1 MITKQHQKTRILLVL
16 IALIALAQEVQS
28 APKAEIWAR
37 WLTHN
42 PHSVDTISHKKWDL
56 FLKAYSRAD
65 QNHVN
70 RINYAHVNLED
81 KKGLKAYIEWLSTLP
96 ISTYNRDQQR
106 AFWINLYNALTIS
119 VILEHY
125 PVDSIME
132 IKLSSGFFTRG
143 PWEKKIISIEKEKL
157 SLNDIE
163 HRILRPIWLDPRTH
177 YAVNCASLG
186 CPNLSKEAFT
196 AENMEEQLDNAAS
209 AFINHPRGAEIK
221 RGKLIVSSIYEWFKE
236 DFGNSDAKVIEHL
249 RRYAKPTLLQNLA
262 QIERIDDDQY
272 DWKLNDG
279 N

>member
-56 FLKAYSRAD
+56 FLKAYIRAD

-221 RGKLIVSSIYEWFKE
+221 RGKLIVSSIYEWFKK

>member
-1 MITKQHQKTRILLVL
+1 MIIKQHQKTRTLIVL
-16 IALIALAQEVQS
+16 IALLALTQEVQS

-42 PHSVDTISHKKWDL
+42 PHSVETISHQQWDL
-56 FLKAYSRAD
+56 FLKAYIRAD

-70 RINYAHVNLED
+70 RINYAHVKHED
-81 KKGLKAYIEWLSTLP
+81 KKGLKAYIEWLGTLP

-163 HRILRPIWLDPRTH
+163 HRILRPIWQDPRTH

-186 CPNLSKEAFT
+186 CPNLSNDAFT
-196 AENMEEQLDNAAS
+196 AVGMEEQLNNAAS
-209 AFINHPRGAEIK
+209 AFINHTRGAEVK

-236 DFGNSDAKVIEHL
+236 DFGNNDTKVIEHL

-262 QIERIDDDQY
+262 QINRIEGDQY
-272 DWKLNDG
+272 DWQLNDVK
-279 N
+279 

>member
-1 MITKQHQKTRILLVL
+1 MITKQHQKTRILFVL

-56 FLKAYSRAD
+56 FLKAYIRAD